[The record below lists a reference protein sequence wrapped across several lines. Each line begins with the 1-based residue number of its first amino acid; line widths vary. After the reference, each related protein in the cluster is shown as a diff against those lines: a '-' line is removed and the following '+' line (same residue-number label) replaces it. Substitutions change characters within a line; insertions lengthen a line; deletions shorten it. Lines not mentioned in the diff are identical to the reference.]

1 MNVLI
6 VPKLNATNDPE
17 IISAVAFVKQ
27 RLEVRG
33 HDVTVSISDLI
44 YPNKDLV
51 ISIGGDG
58 TSIQAA
64 KFARECDCRLVSIH
78 MGHLGFLADFAL
90 EDFTFDVIDSIADDY
105 YSNKL
110 PHTEQISLIAAF
122 NGETDVCS
130 NEFTISGSLSDS
142 IVEIDL
148 YINGAFAGNHICNG
162 INIATPTGSTAYS
175 LSLGGPIV
183 DPTCQVM
190 IITFIAPFTLTARP
204 IVVNA
209 KSSVQVVLRKVRYK
223 GLAQLK
229 ADGQLLHN
237 DVVSVTIGKGTD
249 YTVCHREDWTFYD
262 TLTKKLSWNK

>member
-6 VPKLNATNDPE
+6 VPKLNATDDQE
-17 IISAVAFVKQ
+17 IISAVALVRQK
-27 RLEVRG
+27 LEIRE
-33 HDVTVSISDLI
+33 HDVTI
-44 YPNKDLV
+44 YHPDVVLTTLDLV

-64 KFARECDCRLVSIH
+64 KFARHCNCRLVSIH

-105 YSNKL
+105 SNKL
-110 PHTEQISLIAAF
+110 PHTEQISLIAVF
-122 NGETDVCS
+122 DGKTDVCS

-142 IVEIDL
+142 IIEIDL
-148 YINGAFAGNHICNG
+148 YVDRVFAGNHICNG
-162 INIATPTGSTAYS
+162 INISTPTGSTAYS
-175 LSLGGPIV
+175 LSLGGPLV

-209 KSSVQVVLRKVRYK
+209 NSSIQVWPKKVRYK
-223 GLAQLK
+223 GDVQLK
-229 ADGQLLHN
+229 ADGQLLSSSIGG
-237 DVVSVTIGKGTD
+237 VAVGKGND
-249 YTVCHREDWTFYD
+249 YTVCHREDWSFYD